1 MDEKTNM
8 KTILVIDDDEA
19 VRKAFDLAYRDA
31 PYRVKT
37 VDSGEN
43 GLAME
48 KEVGFDLI
56 FLDLKMPGLDGVQTL
71 RGIRE
76 IDPDV
81 PVYIVTAFHVEYF
94 EQLSA
99 ALVDGLHFEL
109 LQKPV
114 GANDLLAVAEGVLGT
129 PSAVS

>member
-1 MDEKTNM
+1 M

-19 VRKAFDLAYRDA
+19 VRKAFNLAYRDTS
-31 PYRVKT
+31 YWVKT
-37 VDSGEN
+37 AESGEN